1 MFLNCSSRLLPHCT
15 CACIAILDWI
25 AISANMATI
34 ILENSRVRVGLLQV
48 PCLVFS
54 HDLAGHHVFDH
65 MPATGSLPRSSAPS
79 RYRLRCVVRR
89 SVLPRERF
97 SPMATFR
104 TSGHVQLES
113 ATGTETDVRRPLQV
127 YWFTP

>member
-1 MFLNCSSRLLPHCT
+1 
-15 CACIAILDWI
+15 
-25 AISANMATI
+25 MATI
-34 ILENSRVRVGLLQV
+34 ILENARVRVGLLQV

-54 HDLAGHHVFDH
+54 HELAGHHVFDH

-97 SPMATFR
+97 SPLANFRHGAMSDLSPLSAPKRTFANDYARLATR
-104 TSGHVQLES
+104 PSIS
-113 ATGTETDVRRPLQV
+113 AKRNKIDRFG
-127 YWFTP
+127 

>member
-1 MFLNCSSRLLPHCT
+1 
-15 CACIAILDWI
+15 
-25 AISANMATI
+25 MATI
-34 ILENSRVRVGLLQV
+34 ILENARVRVGLLQV

-54 HDLAGHHVFDH
+54 HELAGHHVFDH

-97 SPMATFR
+97 SPLAR
-104 TSGHVQLES
+104 TGRAEEVVTCPLC
-113 ATGTETDVRRPLQV
+113 GRRADLAAIGRRQV
-127 YWFTP
+127 

>member
-1 MFLNCSSRLLPHCT
+1 
-15 CACIAILDWI
+15 
-25 AISANMATI
+25 MATI
-34 ILENSRVRVGLLQV
+34 ILENARVRVGLLQA

-54 HDLAGHHVFDH
+54 HELAGHHVFDH

-97 SPMATFR
+97 SPLGIERTFGLHGLKSAVTHQRRWRHLAVWKQNPVSTPIEGIAT
-104 TSGHVQLES
+104 
-113 ATGTETDVRRPLQV
+113 TGRMV
-127 YWFTP
+127 TPVLGCPR